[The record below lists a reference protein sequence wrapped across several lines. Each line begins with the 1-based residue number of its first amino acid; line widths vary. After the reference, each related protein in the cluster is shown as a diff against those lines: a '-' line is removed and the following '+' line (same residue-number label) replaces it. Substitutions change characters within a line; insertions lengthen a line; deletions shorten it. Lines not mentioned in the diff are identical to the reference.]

1 MHSINFILISPRH
14 VINKS
19 YGEQPCAVK
28 TLCISEKQ
36 PYAVGQPCA
45 ANTQRPYMSKKQ
57 PYAVGTQ
64 RPCLQLTGQPS
75 QSFLCSE

>member
-45 ANTQRPYMSKKQ
+45 ATHKDLI
-57 PYAVGTQ
+57 
-64 RPCLQLTGQPS
+64 CLRNSLMLWGLKDLV
-75 QSFLCSE
+75 FN